1 LDHLRSKTLAG
12 TFFHAPERGEV
23 EVLRDTLVQV
33 DAAGVVEA
41 VLPPHDAGY
50 AAARRTAERR
60 GKLETLP
67 DETFVLPG
75 FVDLHIHAPQYP
87 QLGTAL
93 HVPLQVWLQENTFP
107 LEARYADLAFA
118 EQAYSTLVG
127 DLLALGTTT
136 AVMFASIHGPATQRL
151 VDLCLDRGLRAVIGK
166 TAMDD
171 PRGCPDFYRDA
182 SPEAAIEGSEALID
196 YVRTHPGNRAGDVL
210 PAVIPRFIPACT
222 DAALEGLGKLAQAC
236 GCHVQT
242 HCSESDWEHGAV
254 LARYGRSDA
263 KALDGFGLLTRRT
276 VLAHGNFLPED
287 DMDLIRRRGAG
298 VAHCPLSNVYFSNAV
313 FPLRRALEKG
323 LRVGLGTDIAGG
335 PSASLMENIRMAVHA
350 SRMLEEGVDPDL
362 RPEKRRKPN
371 SRIDWK
377 TAFHLAT
384 AGGADILDIP
394 VGAFR
399 KGLKFDALAID
410 TAARDGTVRRL
421 DGDEDLEAALQRILF
436 TASKRNIADVWMS
449 GRRVAG
455 SSIN

>member
-33 DAAGVVEA
+33 DAAGIIEA

-93 HVPLQVWLQENTFP
+93 HVPLEVWLQENTFP

-210 PAVIPRFIPACT
+210 PAVIPRFIPACSRG
-222 DAALEGLGKLAQAC
+222 AR
-236 GCHVQT
+236 
-242 HCSESDWEHGAV
+242 CSPTAISC
-254 LARYGRSDA
+254 
-263 KALDGFGLLTRRT
+263 RRT
-276 VLAHGNFLPED
+276 
-287 DMDLIRRRGAG
+287 
-298 VAHCPLSNVYFSNAV
+298 
-313 FPLRRALEKG
+313 
-323 LRVGLGTDIAGG
+323 T
-335 PSASLMENIRMAVHA
+335 
-350 SRMLEEGVDPDL
+350 
-362 RPEKRRKPN
+362 
-371 SRIDWK
+371 W
-377 TAFHLAT
+377 T
-384 AGGADILDIP
+384 
-394 VGAFR
+394 
-399 KGLKFDALAID
+399 
-410 TAARDGTVRRL
+410 
-421 DGDEDLEAALQRILF
+421 
-436 TASKRNIADVWMS
+436 
-449 GRRVAG
+449 
-455 SSIN
+455 